1 MCRFACIA
9 IVIFL
14 YSVQSHASSLA
25 QSCSKIVSDFEVK
38 YGKVPV
44 SPVNKAAGKESFV
57 FFLHVP
63 RTAGKT
69 YSTCFIAPSMKP
81 SERCLPGYDRYR
93 YKQSVDG
100 CKYYVSHDDLSFVDV
115 SLC

>member
-1 MCRFACIA
+1 MYRFACIS
-9 IVIFL
+9 IFL
-14 YSVQSHASSLA
+14 FFYSLQCHALSLA
-25 QSCSKIVSDFEVK
+25 RSCSKIVSDFEVK

-44 SPVNKAAGKESFV
+44 SPVNETAGKDPFV

-69 YSTCFIAPSMKP
+69 YSSCFITPSMKP

-93 YKQSVDG
+93 YKQSVND

-115 SLC
+115 RIC